1 MFDINLLIDDRDPN
15 ASDPGLFERYN
26 PLGGELATRAAA
38 ATVVNAQAA
47 ATAAAAAFRPGRH
60 WVRASAGLAIARGIE
75 CSPSQIIVVHD
86 FCWFLVLFSESE
98 EGQLGGQ
105 RRATAMNI
113 KDVIVA
119 ACLALATPAERESR

>member
-1 MFDINLLIDDRDPN
+1 
-15 ASDPGLFERYN
+15 
-26 PLGGELATRAAA
+26 
-38 ATVVNAQAA
+38 
-47 ATAAAAAFRPGRH
+47 
-60 WVRASAGLAIARGIE
+60 
-75 CSPSQIIVVHD
+75 VVHD

>member
-1 MFDINLLIDDRDPN
+1 LGCQVQPGWQTRSRREHAALDGGADAFADLL
-15 ASDPGLFERYN
+15 GERRLRRSIEFQLQR
-26 PLGGELATRAAA
+26 LGHAA
-38 ATVVNAQAA
+38 
-47 ATAAAAAFRPGRH
+47 
-60 WVRASAGLAIARGIE
+60 
-75 CSPSQIIVVHD
+75 VVHD

-119 ACLALATPAERESR
+119 ACLALATPAGRESR